1 MVNDP
6 IADILTRIRNA
17 YMARL
22 TMLDVPYSKIKFAIA
37 KLLEKHNYIKSV
49 EVVTEDKKTL
59 RIALDEILD
68 SSLRPALLR
77 VSKPGKRVYVKASE
91 IRPVNNGHGIG
102 IISTPKGVMT
112 SYEAVS
118 AGLGGE
124 YLCKAY

>member
-17 YMARL
+17 YMARI
-22 TMLDVPYSKIKFAIA
+22 TSLDVPYSKMKFAIA
-37 KLLEKHNYIKSV
+37 KLLEKNNYVRTV
-49 EVVTEDKKTL
+49 EVITEERKSL
-59 RIALDEILD
+59 RITLDEILETA
-68 SSLRPALLR
+68 LRPSLLR
-77 VSKPGKRVYVKASE
+77 VSKPGKRVYIKAAE
-91 IRPVNNGHGIG
+91 IRPVNNGHGMG

-112 SYEAVS
+112 SYEAVT

>member
-17 YMARL
+17 YMARI
-22 TMLDVPYSKIKFAIA
+22 TSLDVPYSKIKFAIA

-49 EVVTEDKKTL
+49 EVITEDRKTL
-59 RIALDEILD
+59 RIELDEILD
-68 SSLRPALLR
+68 PALRPSLVR
-77 VSKPGKRVYVKASE
+77 VSKPGKRVYVKAAE
-91 IRPVNNGHGIG
+91 IRPVNNGHGMG